1 MAVDAFIS
9 YSHADE
15 VALGRLHKHL
25 SMLQRDNLLNA
36 WTDHAILA
44 GARFDE
50 AIAETLESS
59 SLFLAL
65 VSPDYL
71 SSRYCYDV
79 EFKRALALEKQGKLR
94 IVPIIL
100 QPCDWKNSP
109 LSSFLALPKDGKPV
123 SEWTNENNAYL
134 DVVTNLRRII
144 DELSGSAP
152 AKRPASAP
160 TAGARRLRVKRDF
173 DAIQKAEFADQSF
186 EEMKAYF
193 AASCE
198 ELNGI
203 DNANLKAK
211 FEAMDANAFT
221 CTIVNRAMR
230 SGGEAHITVRNNK
243 RQRHFGD
250 ISYVHERYAAGNTAN
265 GFVRVEEDE
274 YSLFL
279 SMDSFFG
286 RDREK
291 RYTGKEAAESLW
303 LDLTQRAGIEYE

>member
-1 MAVDAFIS
+1 MAVDAFVS

-15 VALGRLHKHL
+15 AALGRLHKHL
-25 SMLQRDNLLNA
+25 SMLQRDDLLNA

-44 GARFDE
+44 GTRLDE
-50 AIAETLESS
+50 AIVETLENSR
-59 SLFLAL
+59 LFLAL

-71 SSRYCYDV
+71 SSRYCYEV

-94 IVPIIL
+94 IIPIIL
-100 QPCDWKNSP
+100 QPCDWRNSP
-109 LSSFLALPKDGKPV
+109 LSSFVGLPKDGKPV

-144 DELSGSAP
+144 ADIS
-152 AKRPASAP
+152 RPAPMRNPAAPP
-160 TAGARRLRVKRDF
+160 TASARRLRVKRDF
-173 DAIQKAEFADQSF
+173 DAIEKSEFADESF
-186 EEMKAYF
+186 EAMKAYF

-203 DNANLKAK
+203 GDGNLKAK
-211 FEAMDANAFT
+211 FESMDANAFT
-221 CTIVNRAMR
+221 CTIVNRAKR

-250 ISYVHERYAAGNTAN
+250 ISYVHERHAAGNTAN

-274 YSLFL
+274 YTLYL

-291 RYTGKEAAESLW
+291 RFTSKEAAESLW
-303 LDLTQRAGIEYE
+303 LDLMQRAGVEYE